1 VPRPPTAVPTPGEAA
16 PAQAPAAQPIDELQ
30 KKVDLLQKQVQ
41 VQQQMI
47 GLLEGQ
53 IKRIP
58 AVTASE
64 ILQTKV
70 GILES
75 RAKLAAQRDQDVAQ
89 AIDNLTEHVDAV
101 ERNGPR
107 LPATLKELFL
117 PMKTNETPL
126 SIYGSFIEN
135 FSQQNGRPPVFS
147 TPDFAPF
154 FLLVLNDRWFL
165 EANVDISNAGV
176 SVGEAQVNYIA
187 TDWLTVKVGRFLTP
201 IGFFNERLNHEWINR
216 LPDVPLMF
224 RQVSPTSSTDGLQLR
239 GAAYVLDSPVKIE
252 YSIYG
257 GNGMRLD
264 SAPASYNDTANL
276 EGIIGAPDEVE
287 VKALGGRLG
296 FWVPAC
302 GLTGGV
308 SAYFNGRYSPAA
320 SDQLNLWQ
328 LDFGYHR
335 GNWDARFEYA
345 DVYQQAAGTIGN
357 NIRRRGLYG
366 QLAYRPWN
374 ADNPYL
380 QKCEWAVRYSKV
392 WFSGIDPT
400 QVDLTAGVD
409 TPVDRD
415 QWTFGFNYYFYASTA
430 LRLAYE
436 INHELNGINLHDNLF
451 LAQFVWAF

>member
-1 VPRPPTAVPTPGEAA
+1 
-16 PAQAPAAQPIDELQ
+16 
-30 KKVDLLQKQVQ
+30 
-41 VQQQMI
+41 MI

-53 IKRIP
+53 IKKMP
-58 AVTASE
+58 AVSASD

-75 RAKLAAQRDQDVAQ
+75 RAKLAAQRDQDVEQ

-126 SIYGSFIEN
+126 SIYGSFVERMT
-135 FSQQNGRPPVFS
+135 QQDGKPPSFS

-154 FLLVLNDRWFL
+154 FLLVLNDRFFL

-176 SVGEAQVNYIA
+176 SVGEAQANFIA

-224 RQVSPTSSTDGLQLR
+224 RQVSPQASTDGLQLR
-239 GAAYVLDSPVKIE
+239 GAAYVLDSPIKLE
-252 YSIYG
+252 YAVYG
-257 GNGMRLD
+257 GNGMRLA
-264 SAPASYNDTANL
+264 SAPASYNDTVNL
-276 EGIIGAPDEVE
+276 EGITGAPDEVE

-296 FWVPAC
+296 FWVPAW
-302 GLTGGV
+302 GLTGGI
-308 SAYFNGRYSPAA
+308 SGYFNGRYTPAA

-328 LDFGYHR
+328 LDFGYHM

-357 NIRRRGLYG
+357 NIRRQGLYA
-366 QLAYRPWN
+366 QLAFRPWS

-380 QKCEWAVRYSKV
+380 QKCEVAVRYSKV

-409 TPVDRD
+409 APIDRD
-415 QWTFGFNYYFYASTA
+415 QWTFGFNYYFYASMA
-430 LRLAYE
+430 LRLAYQ
-436 INHELNGINLHDNLF
+436 INHELNGINLHDNMF
-451 LAQFVWAF
+451 LAQYVWAF